1 MRKYLLIGLIA
12 GLALIALF
20 VSQFF
25 FRRSARPGPTPTPTP
40 TASPSPSAPA
50 IPITKDGNLE
60 VIIGP
65 NNSRI
70 IVTINGLLEKINLDG
85 VNANASSGQV
95 TVDTSWN
102 NSPVR
107 FLGLLPD
114 VAFIDDREGKYRTM
128 SFFEFTTTRPEP
140 NLYVACR
147 PAFQTQ
153 TENFRC
159 LALILR
165 TGF

>member
-1 MRKYLLIGLIA
+1 MKKYILIGLIPV
-12 GLALIALF
+12 LVLIALF

-25 FRRSARPGPTPTPTP
+25 FRQNVNRKITPVPTVTPPPIP
-40 TASPSPSAPA
+40 TAPPL
-50 IPITKDGNLE
+50 PIIKEGNRE

-65 NNSRI
+65 QNSRI
-70 IVTINGLLEKINLDG
+70 IVTINGLLSKIDLTG
-85 VNANASSGQV
+85 VNENGASGQV
-95 TVDTSWN
+95 VVDATFEGQSI
-102 NSPVR
+102 R
-107 FLGLLPD
+107 FLAVLPD
-114 VAFIDDREGKYRTM
+114 AVFIDDREGKYRTL
-128 SFFEFTTTRPEP
+128 SFSEFIRTNPEA
-140 NLYVACR
+140 NLWVACR